1 MNALR
6 IAAALLIAA
15 GIVGLVYGGL
25 AATMKTHDAR
35 IDPPGRS
42 I

>member
-1 MNALR
+1 MSALK

-15 GIVGLVYGGL
+15 GIAGLVYGGI
-25 AATMKTHDAR
+25 TYNTKSNDAE
-35 IDPPGRS
+35 IGPPERS